1 MSWVTTSHILIRH
14 ARALQN
20 MGHPTDAVLQEIQI
34 VIFALH
40 KLGKVFPLVG
50 GCRTMRI
57 SSFVLVVSPMADLG
71 IQANTAEAELR
82 ELHL

>member
-20 MGHPTDAVLQEIQI
+20 MGLPTDAVLQEIQI

-50 GCRTMRI
+50 WCLTRCIRFCGLTYCMHD
-57 SSFVLVVSPMADLG
+57 F
-71 IQANTAEAELR
+71 
-82 ELHL
+82 

>member
-20 MGHPTDAVLQEIQI
+20 MGHSTDAVLQEIQI

-50 GCRTMRI
+50 SCP
-57 SSFVLVVSPMADLG
+57 LHSPFLWSHPLYARFLG

>member
-20 MGHPTDAVLQEIQI
+20 MGHSTDAVLHETQI

-50 GCRTMRI
+50 SCQI
-57 SSFVLVVSPMADLG
+57 VF
-71 IQANTAEAELR
+71 I
-82 ELHL
+82 